1 MQESLFGGTPRAL
14 REIVCVASSL
24 RSFLRDVG
32 H

>member
-1 MQESLFGGTPRAL
+1 MQESLFGGTARAL
-14 REIVCVASSL
+14 REIVCASSL